1 MKKLNFLV
9 LAMMLSSLIWGFGF
23 AQDAGI
29 AELPEP
35 RIILEEAFDEMY
47 DESYDDLDVYVVADN
62 ELDQTTYWDY
72 DALGDNEVMPISLDY
87 DEDYDDMWEAYDDLD
102 ISELM
107 RINEE
112 LGALGLDSM
121 GVDSLLPN
129 IGVMIATFFGAAL
142 IILPFA
148 LLGIFWLVML
158 IDAVAHQKKKRG
170 LWIWLLAVLRLV
182 PIIPEI
188 VAIIYYFSAKRPRD
202 KEAK

>member
-1 MKKLNFLV
+1 
-9 LAMMLSSLIWGFGF
+9 
-23 AQDAGI
+23 
-29 AELPEP
+29 
-35 RIILEEAFDEMY
+35 
-47 DESYDDLDVYVVADN
+47 
-62 ELDQTTYWDY
+62 
-72 DALGDNEVMPISLDY
+72 MPISLDY